1 MNLLEILESKGIEF
15 KPHSTRENEVFICCP
30 FCTERGETPDH
41 RFRFG
46 VNYVTGQA
54 HCFNCGKKFRDF
66 EFLKKALTE
75 KLDTGEWQLSQET
88 IKKDAM
94 KPSEVKLPE
103 DFIALSEAGRKT
115 HWDRVA
121 LDYLHKRG
129 ISIRQI
135 KEKNI
140 GYSMVGDF
148 RYRIVIPVYHQGKL
162 EGIVARAFVQD
173 LEPKYRNSLGN
184 KTLYNVP
191 KTQKK
196 TAILSEGCFDA
207 LAIERAVESSMD
219 SMAVL
224 GHSLTERQLSIL
236 KDYDRVI
243 LWTDPD
249 VAGVEG
255 LLRMGPQVLSLK
267 KPSVFCVVPRLN
279 GVVEYDPSEMNER
292 EVHAKLRWIEPYS
305 VSLELR
311 LKAKLAFRE

>member
-1 MNLLEILESKGIEF
+1 MNLLEVLESRGIEF
-15 KPHSTRENEVFICCP
+15 KPHSTRENEVYLNCP

-66 EFLKKALTE
+66 EFLKKALQE
-75 KLDTGEWQLSQET
+75 KLDTGEWQLSQNA
-88 IKKDAM
+88 IKV
-94 KPSEVKLPE
+94 KPKTEVKLPE
-103 DFIALSEAGRKT
+103 DFIALSGIESKT
-115 HWDRVA
+115 HWDKVA
-121 LDYLHKRG
+121 LSYLHKRG
-129 ISIRQI
+129 ISQRQV
-135 KEKNI
+135 KTKNI

-148 RYRIVIPVYHQGKL
+148 RYRIVIPVYYQDKL

-196 TAILSEGCFDA
+196 VAVLSEGAFDA
-207 LAIERAVESSMD
+207 LAIERAVEPVMD

-224 GHSLTERQLSIL
+224 GHSLTERQLELL
-236 KDYDRVI
+236 KDYEQVI

-249 VAGVEG
+249 AAGVEG

-267 KPSVFCVVPRLN
+267 KPAVFCVVPQLN
-279 GVVEYDPSEMNER
+279 GVVEYDPSELNER
-292 EVHAKLRWIEPYS
+292 EVHGKLRWVERYS
-305 VSLELR
+305 QSLELR